1 MNHANPY
8 LIGPIGVLNVKM
20 DEMDDSDSPRHST
33 YTMSQESSDDMAL
46 KVNEGWSNC
55 AVAANR
61 LKNLKINYERTQNPQ
76 QKAQLKADYKRDLQ
90 NYKIQYESFLETQRF
105 YQEHG
110 MPNWLAEVSQHEWN
124 IIKPPTDIVS

>member
-33 YTMSQESSDDMAL
+33 YTRSQESSDDMAL
-46 KVNEGWSNC
+46 KVNERWSNC

-61 LKNLKINYERTQNPQ
+61 LKNLKRNYERTQNPQ
-76 QKAQLKADYKRDLQ
+76 QKAQLKADYERDLQ
-90 NYKIQYESFLETQRF
+90 NYKREYDLFVKTYRF
-105 YQEHG
+105 YEEHG
-110 MPNWLAEVSQHEWN
+110 IPNWLAEVSQREWD
-124 IIKPPTDIVS
+124 IIDPPTDIVS

>member
-33 YTMSQESSDDMAL
+33 YTIPQEGSDDMAL
-46 KVNEGWSNC
+46 IVNERWSNL
-55 AVAANR
+55 AAAAGR
-61 LKNLKINYERTQNPQ
+61 LRNLKRNYERTQDQ
-76 QKAQLKADYKRDLQ
+76 QEKAQLKADYERDLQ
-90 NYKIQYESFLETQRF
+90 NYKIQYEFFVENQRF
-105 YQEHG
+105 YEEHG